1 MILYIFGLIIIG
13 YILYAV
19 IAAAVKKGVKEALY
33 YPNHNSLEY
42 LLSII
47 KLRHLFHI
55 IRTNP

>member
-33 YPNHNSLEY
+33 YPNHLI
-42 LLSII
+42 LLSIY
-47 KLRHLFHI
+47 
-55 IRTNP
+55 